1 MTNENK
7 KDFNARMND
16 SKDMPKIV
24 NLDEEATKKWGGK
37 LWLSHLL

>member
-1 MTNENK
+1 MANENK

-24 NLDEEATKKWGGK
+24 NLDEEASKKWGEK
-37 LWLSHLL
+37 LWLSHLQ